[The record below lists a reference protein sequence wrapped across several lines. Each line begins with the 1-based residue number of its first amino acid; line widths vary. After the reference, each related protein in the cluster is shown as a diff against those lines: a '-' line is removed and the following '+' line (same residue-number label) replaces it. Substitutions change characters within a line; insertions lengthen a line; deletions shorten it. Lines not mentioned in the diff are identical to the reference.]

1 MIENLDAKKY
11 WKSFEILA
19 VEIVKIQIE
28 EILEYDNLEFHEDSI
43 PLTRDH
49 GIDGQLHITLRGND
63 ILITVEAKLRS
74 KGPLGLKE
82 FASSIVN
89 YLINLSDIHFV
100 VTNVEFS
107 EDAQNILKGIQK
119 KREKYCL
126 NYIDGS
132 LIKQSIKKINY
143 NDYNHD
149 QKEQL
154 EELVSY
160 FSRQNYSSK
169 IPIRYQNPEKII
181 KKKFMEDTYILP
193 QHISAEKEIYNL
205 LRRNNC
211 FLIVEGDKG
220 IGKSYV
226 IERAITRYS
235 KNTSVISIDLSSDW
249 SRQTL
254 LLEITRE
261 LLQLDF
267 PKLLALLSEN
277 DKKDLHRQILENADK
292 ENDYLIALK
301 QLLFFDIDEKAHYN
315 YLVRTFFANILD
327 KTKISILLYLYNCN
341 EVSMQ
346 VSKFFLNFLSSIA
359 YRIKTIVEV
368 DNVPL
373 FQSSKE
379 SINFVRSLR
388 QYSQGGIS
396 ATIYSMRE
404 CRKDEILEYIK
415 KNLYINNVQNIANYI
430 CYRYGCNLMILTDV
444 LDYINQNGIK
454 TKTEIAKMPL
464 VQYGTFSNHLLEQ
477 YCQKLSEKQ
486 KKAFIW
492 SSSIIELLDGD
503 LNYEL
508 LIELENELDIDN
520 ISNLLL
526 GMPFFEEA
534 GESIVVKN
542 SIYKKI
548 LTEQISNFE
557 KIKVIKF
564 LLKHKINWNLSQVQ
578 TQYKECCFNLIA
590 KKEVDLLEIKSVIS
604 TLSIQNL
611 TNLKSHFLFLC
622 YQYFDSIEPESKN
635 TLFFLVEY
643 LESITEK
650 LLYCN
655 EENKLLLEKA
665 NNLCQSQIAAIKKIN
680 SDTSDIYELQVK
692 IYFLYYNQQ
701 KTLFRF
707 DLAEKFVDKGLLLE
721 QYCHDNEL
729 IGKMYWCKGL
739 CLKEQGIKPG
749 FLDFM
754 LKGIKKY
761 PDAMY
766 LKICY
771 LSNYASSNFKVDLN
785 KSYKALA
792 VGIKLAQKAQYID
805 LEVWLSNNQI
815 ICNLTKKD
823 FSEACLKQI
832 IAIREKADRY
842 ELLSDISRAYNNE
855 GIWHFENENTSEA
868 LNCFQHAL
876 NIFDESVTDQQKFLF
891 RTNKIVLLWK
901 EKKTV
906 RDDLNIL
913 YDWLK
918 DNYRIMESKLSKTSN
933 LRKENNYAAILSL
946 YKVACITSQDWFAK
960 KLTEW
965 FKYPAFDL
973 IKNNPHIAFE
983 PGKDLIDKAFL
994 VKNEIFILF

>member
-1 MIENLDAKKY
+1 MSEKFDALKY

-19 VEIVKIQIE
+19 VKVVKIQIE
-28 EILEYDNLEFHEDSI
+28 EILAYDSLEFHEDSV

-49 GIDGQLHITLRGND
+49 GIDGQLHITLKGND
-63 ILITVEAKLRS
+63 ISITVEAKLRS

-89 YLINLSDIHFV
+89 YFINLSDIHFV

-107 EDAQNILKGIQK
+107 EDAQNILKSIQK

-132 LIKQSIKKINY
+132 LIQQSIKKINY
-143 NDYNHD
+143 NDCNQD

-160 FSRQNYSSK
+160 LSKQNHPRT
-169 IPIRYQNPEKII
+169 IPIQSHNAEEKII
-181 KKKFMEDTYILP
+181 KVFAEKTYVLP
-193 QHISAEKEIYNL
+193 EHAYAEKEICSL
-205 LRRNNC
+205 LNRNNC
-211 FLIVEGDKG
+211 FLIIEGDKG

-226 IERAITRYS
+226 IDRVLANYS
-235 KNTSVISIDLSSDW
+235 ENSSVISIDLSSDW
-249 SRQTL
+249 SCQTL
-254 LLEITRE
+254 LLEITKE

-267 PKLLALLSEN
+267 SKLLALLSED
-277 DKKDLHRQILENADK
+277 DKKDLNKLISENANK
-292 ENDYLIALK
+292 EDDYLKALK
-301 QLLFFDIDEKAHYN
+301 QLLFFDVNEKTHYN
-315 YLVRTFFANILD
+315 YLVRTFFTNVLE
-327 KTKISILLYLYNCN
+327 KTNISILLYLYNCN
-341 EVSMQ
+341 EVSVQ
-346 VSKFFLNFLSSIA
+346 VSNFFLNLLPAITDK
-359 YRIKTIVEV
+359 IKTIIEV

-373 FQSSKE
+373 IQSTEE
-379 SINFVRSLR
+379 SINFIRSLR
-388 QYSQGGIS
+388 QYSQRRIS
-396 ATIYSMRE
+396 ATTYSMYE
-404 CRKDEILEYIK
+404 CKRNEALEYIK
-415 KNLYINNVQNIANYI
+415 RNLHISNSKEIVDYI
-430 CYRYGCNLMILTDV
+430 CYRYGCNLMVLADV
-444 LDYINQNGIK
+444 LDYINQDGIK
-454 TKTEIAKMPL
+454 TRTEISQMPL
-464 VQYGTFSNHLLEQ
+464 VQYGKFSNHLLKQ
-477 YCQKLSEKQ
+477 YYQKLSDKQ

-492 SSSIIELLDGD
+492 SSVIIELLDGRMT
-503 LNYEL
+503 YEL
-508 LIELENELDIDN
+508 LIKLEDELDVAN
-520 ISNLLL
+520 IANLLL
-526 GMPFFEEA
+526 DMPFFEET

-542 SIYKKI
+542 STYKKI
-548 LTEQISNFE
+548 LTASTPYFE
-557 KIKVIKF
+557 KLRVIKF
-564 LLKHKINWNLSQVQ
+564 LLKHKTSWNLPEVQ
-578 TQYKECCFNLIA
+578 TQYKECCFKLIA
-590 KKEVDLLEIKSVIS
+590 KAEIDILEIKKLIT
-604 TLSIQNL
+604 TLTVQNL
-611 TNLKSHFLFLC
+611 TSVKSQLLFLC
-622 YQYFDSIEPESKN
+622 YQYFDSTEPEGKN

-655 EENKLLLEKA
+655 QENNELLEKA
-665 NNLCQSQIAAIKKIN
+665 NSLCKKHIVAINKISN
-680 SDTSDIYELQVK
+680 DTSDIYELQVK

-707 DLAEKFVDKGLLLE
+707 DRAEEFIDKGLLLE
-721 QYCHDNEL
+721 HYCHDNEL

-739 CLKEQGIKPG
+739 CLKERGIKPG

-771 LSNYASSNFKVDLN
+771 LSNYASSNFKLDLN
-785 KSYKALA
+785 KSYKALK
-792 VGIKLAQKAQYID
+792 VGIQLAQKAQFVD

-823 FSEACLKQI
+823 FSEGCLKQI

-855 GIWHFENENTSEA
+855 GIWHFGNENIYEA
-868 LNCFQHAL
+868 LDCLQHAL

-891 RTNKIVLLWK
+891 RTNKIVLLCK
-901 EKKTV
+901 EKKNI

-918 DNYRIMESKLSKTSN
+918 NSYQIMKSKLDRTGN

-946 YKVACITSQDWFAK
+946 YKIAYIMGQNWFVQ

-965 FKYPAFDL
+965 FRYPAFDL
-973 IKNNPHIAFE
+973 IKNNPENAFE
-983 PGKDLIDKAFL
+983 PGKDIIDNAFL